1 MRNIALSWIG
11 SCRHNNLNHLHKL
24 HHHYYH
30 KIIFINSIIRLF
42 VDAKHRSVLDRH
54 NSLCNGALCSCLCC
68 RQRHPHRIVQI
79 CSNIFFKRKNAFSSM
94 QTCRR
99 QIVKVCDW
107 SQTKRQRFKSSVC
120 LHTSY
125 ELRRNWFCKCTFSS
139 CLTSACRIV
148 SVLHQNTALGKS
160 ITEACWD
167 FLRPEILRVEGNLEG
182 GGDGFPNTSWVLV
195 EYGQSLITNPCI
207 IINSRASSRKLNFM
221 SGCVAAYLVKP
232 ERRHCFAWL
241 CQSFRVCDAILTIFG
256 WWWW

>member
-79 CSNIFFKRKNAFSSM
+79 CQICHIYFLTKIYLSNDFSSM

-107 SQTKRQRFKSSVC
+107 SRSKRRRLAVC

-125 ELRRNWFCKCTFSS
+125 EPRRNWFCKCTFSS

-182 GGDGFPNTSWVLV
+182 RGDGFPILS
-195 EYGQSLITNPCI
+195 SL
-207 IINSRASSRKLNFM
+207 
-221 SGCVAAYLVKP
+221 SGKYW
-232 ERRHCFAWL
+232 F
-241 CQSFRVCDAILTIFG
+241 
-256 WWWW
+256 